1 MPLGNCL
8 IIKYLHIIKFDF
20 YCVFL
25 LITTQNNKIY
35 YKMESINEFVYL
47 KKSVT
52 LYKICIGN
60 LGFSILMSFILN
72 PLLKDN
78 WYSDVIRIFIGLP
91 LLSFLVIPPIGLF
104 YSWKSYK
111 RKEGLS
117 KTRFKYFM
125 GHLIFC
131 ILIIVIIKM
140 LMIDIAKLLE

>member
-1 MPLGNCL
+1 
-8 IIKYLHIIKFDF
+8 
-20 YCVFL
+20 
-25 LITTQNNKIY
+25 
-35 YKMESINEFVYL
+35 MESINEFVYL